1 MNASFAE
8 ILINLKSRWF
18 CFTVFMTVLV
28 LFLAHDQSSMNLTL
42 LSLPLLSALPAA
54 SFFQKELA
62 SKSFRPVLFRCGL
75 KNYLYSRVI
84 GLLFITL
91 LSMGCG
97 MGLFLLLYRI
107 FVMPFPVFTF
117 QEILARLIAAL
128 FFALTGSTAAVL
140 LSDSIFAYVFPVA
153 LCFSLSMLHNRFFY
167 ETDWIDP
174 AWWLSGESRA
184 LIFLLLLVTGGSIL
198 YSLCI
203 RKAVNTHA

>member
-1 MNASFAE
+1 MNAFFAE
-8 ILINLKSRWF
+8 ILMNLKSRWF
-18 CFTVFMTVLV
+18 WFTVFMTVLV
-28 LFLAHDQSSMNLTL
+28 LFLSHDRSSMNLTL

-54 SFFQKELA
+54 SFFHKELA

-75 KNYLYSRVI
+75 NNFLFSRVA

-91 LSMGCG
+91 MSMGCG
-97 MGLFLLLYRI
+97 MGLFLLLFRI
-107 FVMPFPVFTF
+107 FVMPFPVFTIK
-117 QEILARLIAAL
+117 ELLARLISSL

-174 AWWLSGESRA
+174 AWWLSGESQA
-184 LIFLLLLVTGGSIL
+184 LIFLLFIVTAGCIL

-203 RKAVNTHA
+203 RKAVNTRA